1 MKYMG
6 SKNRIANKILPIIL
20 RDKEP
25 NQFYV
30 EPFAGG
36 MNMIDKVNGKRI
48 ANDNNKY
55 LIAMWVGIKKGVIYP
70 TEISKDLYSLARD
83 VFNSK
88 ETRFEHIMNMTDD
101 MIGWIG
107 FMASA
112 NGRFF
117 EGGYSGK
124 SNTKIGTVRDYIAE
138 SVRNIQKQIPQLKDV
153 DFRCG
158 DYKNLEIPDD
168 SIIYC
173 DIPYKGTKQYSTSK
187 GFNYTEFWEWVRV
200 KVNDKHNVF
209 ISEYNAPD
217 DFKCVWEQTV
227 KSSLSA
233 NGIIGG
239 NKNSTERLFV
249 HNIFEKTD
257 VRGLFLF

>member
-20 RDKEP
+20 QDRKP
-25 NQFYV
+25 KQWYV

-36 MNMIDKVNGKRI
+36 MNTLDKVIGNRI
-48 ANDNNKY
+48 ANDNNRY
-55 LIAMWVGIKKGVIYP
+55 LIALWKGLTEGIKYP
-70 TEISKDLYSLARD
+70 ADIDKELYSLARD
-83 VFNSK
+83 VFNGR
-88 ETRFEHIMNMTDD
+88 ETRYEHIMNMTDD

-124 SNTKIGTVRDYIAE
+124 SNTRIGTVRDYIAE
-138 SVRNIQKQIPQLKDV
+138 SIRNIEKQIPLMKDV
-153 DFRCG
+153 DFRIT
-158 DYKNLEIPDD
+158 DYKNLIIPEN

-187 GFNYTEFWEWVRV
+187 GFNYTEFWEWVRI
-200 KVNDKHNVF
+200 KINENHNVF

-217 DFKCVWEQTV
+217 DFKCIWEQTV

-233 NGIIGG
+233 NGVIGG
-239 NKNSTERLFV
+239 NKDSVERLFV
-249 HNIFEKTD
+249 HNSFEKTD